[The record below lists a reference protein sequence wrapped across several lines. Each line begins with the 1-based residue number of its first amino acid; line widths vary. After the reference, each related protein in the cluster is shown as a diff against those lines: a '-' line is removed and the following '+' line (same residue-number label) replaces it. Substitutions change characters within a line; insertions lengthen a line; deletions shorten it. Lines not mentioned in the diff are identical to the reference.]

1 MGLELDGVI
10 YVMADL
16 LPESA
21 YSRDAHDIW
30 KERRGGGLLQSMQII
45 LSPSRGESVPVGYRK
60 IMAF

>member
-21 YSRDAHDIW
+21 YSRDAHDIC